1 MSRLAAVAA
10 LLVATCGCG
19 GNTGFIEVTNDNAM
33 ALEPSVA
40 VFHDGITV
48 AWYDMRFGHGEIY
61 EQSLDASAQR
71 QGAET
76 RLTPGTRDA
85 YEADVHAVEGVP
97 GGDAFA
103 VGWYEKA
110 GAGAYSARLG
120 LWSRAGAARW
130 ITTLSRH
137 GRNPVIRV
145 EGDLIFAAWIEDEAP
160 PSAGLWTGWWNLKG
174 DIVVTPRRIADAGKT
189 TFNLNAAIVP
199 GAPDRGMPTA
209 LVAFDTNV
217 HTKANEVFIAEDD
230 GTNARVTRVT
240 PDDGFSSA
248 FPDLAVSGTRAA
260 VTWFDEKDGNQEVY
274 LSVGTVGALATP
286 DALKTSRV
294 TTTPGHSI
302 GAYTAWSGNRLGLA
316 WCDDTPG
323 QHELYFAEFSASG
336 AQKGETRRIT
346 STRAD
351 SLIPAIHA
359 YDRGWVLTWI
369 EYEGSSHDDHG
380 RSQVLLTLVP

>member
-1 MSRLAAVAA
+1 MSRLTAVAA

-33 ALEPSVA
+33 AFEPSVA

-48 AWYDMRFGHGEIY
+48 AWSDMRFGHGEIY
-61 EQSLDASAQR
+61 EQSLDAAAQL

-76 RLTPGTRDA
+76 RLTTGTTNA
-85 YEADVHAVEGVP
+85 YEPDVHAVEGVP

-110 GAGAYSARLG
+110 GAGGYSAHLG
-120 LWSRAGAARW
+120 LWSRPGAPRW
-130 ITTLSRH
+130 ITTLSPH

-145 EGDLIFAAWIEDEAP
+145 EGELIFAAWVEDEAP
-160 PSAGLWTGWWNLKG
+160 PSAGLWSGWWTLKG

-189 TFNLNAAIVP
+189 TYNLNAAIVP
-199 GAPDRGMPTA
+199 GAPDRGVPTA
-209 LVAFDTNV
+209 LVAYDTNV

-230 GTNARVTRVT
+230 GTNARLTRVT

-248 FPDLAVSGTRAA
+248 YPDLAVSGTRAA
-260 VTWFDEKDGNQEVY
+260 LTWFDEKDGNQEVY
-274 LSVGTVGALATP
+274 LSVGTVSALATP

-302 GAYTAWSGNRLGLA
+302 GAYTGWSGDRLGLA
-316 WCDDTPG
+316 WSDDTPG

-346 STRAD
+346 NTRPD

-369 EYEGSSHDDHG
+369 EYEGRSHDEHG